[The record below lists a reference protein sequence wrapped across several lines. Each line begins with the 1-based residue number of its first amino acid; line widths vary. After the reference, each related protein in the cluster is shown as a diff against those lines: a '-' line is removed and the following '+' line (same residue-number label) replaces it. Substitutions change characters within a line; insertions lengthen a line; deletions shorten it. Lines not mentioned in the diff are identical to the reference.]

1 MTTVSAMDDISLN
14 AKQIIASLSSF
25 IKRRVDDK
33 YDIVGRYLK
42 AMMLC
47 MIVVCEIVSRP
58 DIKDGDGAFKVL
70 SLVLSVR
77 DCLYTSMRRRRRYLK
92 LHKLLDLPSDDFFSL
107 IGMWAGELA
116 EACGFSYKYMVNLA
130 REDVYVRRCNG
141 QGTPQMIHLSSLTLR
156 RSVLLG
162 YQYSEWKQFLL
173 GYYRVEIVNE
183 IPPIEEEDEEGD
195 DEEPPKRKKVRFS
208 FEVV

>member
-1 MTTVSAMDDISLN
+1 MTTVYSAMDDISLK
-14 AKQIIASLSSF
+14 AKQIYASVSSF
-25 IKRRVDDK
+25 IKSRVDDN
-33 YDIVGRYLK
+33 YIVGRYLK

-47 MIVVCEIVSRP
+47 MIVCCEIVSRP
-58 DIKDGDGAFKVL
+58 EIKDGDGAFKVL

-77 DCLYTSMRRRRRYLK
+77 DCLYTSMRWRRRERYLK

-107 IGMWAGELA
+107 IGMWVGELA

-173 GYYRVEIVNE
+173 GYRVEIVNE
-183 IPPIEEEDEEGD
+183 IPPVEEEDEEGD
-195 DEEPPKRKKVRFS
+195 NEEPPKKKVRFS
-208 FEVV
+208 IEVV

>member
-1 MTTVSAMDDISLN
+1 MTTVSAMNDISLN
-14 AKQIIASLSSF
+14 AKQIIVSLSNP
-25 IKRRVDDK
+25 K

-47 MIVVCEIVSRP
+47 MVVVCEIISRP
-58 DIKDGDGAFKVL
+58 DIKDGDGAFKLL

-77 DCLYTSMRRRRRYLK
+77 DCFHTSMRRRRRYLK

-116 EACGFSYKYMVNLA
+116 EACGFSYKYIMVNLA

-141 QGTPQMIHLSSLTLR
+141 QGTPQMIHLSSLTLE

-173 GYYRVEIVNE
+173 GYRRVEIVNE
-183 IPPIEEEDEEGD
+183 IPPVEEEGD

>member
-1 MTTVSAMDDISLN
+1 MTTVYSAMDDISLE

-33 YDIVGRYLK
+33 YNIVGRYLK
-42 AMMLC
+42 AMLLC
-47 MIVVCEIVSRP
+47 MIVCCEIVSRP
-58 DIKDGDGAFKVL
+58 EIKDGDEAFKVL

-107 IGMWAGELA
+107 IGMWVGELA

-173 GYYRVEIVNE
+173 GYRVEIVNE
-183 IPPIEEEDEEGD
+183 IPPVEEEDEEGD
-195 DEEPPKRKKVRFS
+195 DEEPPKKKVRFS
-208 FEVV
+208 IEVV